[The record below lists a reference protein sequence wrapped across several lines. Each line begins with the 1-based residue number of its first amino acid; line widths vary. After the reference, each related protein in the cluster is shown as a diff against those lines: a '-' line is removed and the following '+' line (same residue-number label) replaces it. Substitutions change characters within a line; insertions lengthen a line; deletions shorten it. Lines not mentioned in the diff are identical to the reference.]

1 MMKATHPLQEW
12 GEIQRLTNDRLEG
25 RVDAIL
31 KIFQDRIPLTSKSG
45 TVTHQVRWL
54 FANLLKMGKMGNE
67 HKGLLL

>member
-1 MMKATHPLQEW
+1 
-12 GEIQRLTNDRLEG
+12 LTNDRLEG

-54 FANLLKMGKMGNE
+54 FTNLLKMGKMGNE